1 MGDRVEGGSGGGN
14 ISRRRSCCR
23 SRGRHG
29 RRSCR
34 RQLSLV
40 MIVPYLINGPIIPP

>member
-1 MGDRVEGGSGGGN
+1 MGDRVEGGGGGGGGGGGN

-23 SRGRHG
+23 SRGSS
-29 RRSCR
+29 RSCR

-40 MIVPYLINGPIIPP
+40 M